1 MSRIISAGH
10 ENSINSKKV
19 IAIVNASSAPT
30 KRLIKNAKDTQM
42 IIDATEGNK
51 TLSAIVMESGHV
63 VLSAVRSETLRRRVN
78 EPIVEK

>member
-19 IAIVNASSAPT
+19 IAIVNASSAPA